1 VRRLRP
7 ESMWPEP
14 GASPGGAE
22 LVHRWEALLDK
33 APRLRPWVDQMLG
46 RHRLRLQESGA
57 PGFEIEQT
65 LWQELAHWLADFEAL
80 PGFAVSA
87 IAVTLEDDGAHEVD
101 PDFSTIA
108 AEPVAASPEQAVG
121 ELETLLSDAAFALAF
136 HCVDARLRPRL
147 PASGELARVPESDWF
162 ALLRASAR
170 PPPALTPQVAIT
182 LVLHLLSPEWARN
195 PATCRHAALRLFLGP
210 VRDDEE
216 RQSPG
221 VLVVPMPGRLVR
233 RSSADDRADARDRVR
248 QPGSV
253 LTRRLAL
260 RLARIRPR
268 PAEHPVVQS
277 LAALAEPLVRTV
289 VRACDVPV
297 DRHRDRCKNLRHP
310 SAPPRVVAI
319 G

>member
-170 PPPALTPQVAIT
+170 PQPALTPQVAIT

-195 PATCRHAALRLFLGP
+195 PATCRHAALRLFLARP
-210 VRDDEE
+210 DDLRGDLQRLCSSLPSHWGLE
-216 RQSPG
+216 PG
-221 VLVVPMPGRLVR
+221 QLAAFV
-233 RSSADDRADARDRVR
+233 AAADRARVGLADASTLCARIVASARAH
-248 QPGSV
+248 PGG
-253 LTRRLAL
+253 LAL
-260 RLARIRPR
+260 LVDS
-268 PAEHPVVQS
+268 PAAPASPEE
-277 LAALAEPLVRTV
+277 LGALFRNVRKY
-289 VRACDVPV
+289 
-297 DRHRDRCKNLRHP
+297 RHIGGFQQLL
-310 SAPPRVVAI
+310 SAL
-319 G
+319 

>member
-1 VRRLRP
+1 VRRMRP

-14 GASPGGAE
+14 GASPSGAE

-170 PPPALTPQVAIT
+170 PQPALTPQVAIT

-195 PATCRHAALRLFLGP
+195 PATCRHAALRLFLARP
-210 VRDDEE
+210 DDLRGDLQRLCSSLPSHWGLE
-216 RQSPG
+216 PG
-221 VLVVPMPGRLVR
+221 QLAAFVAAAGRARVGL
-233 RSSADDRADARDRVR
+233 ADASALCARIVASARAH
-248 QPGSV
+248 PGG
-253 LTRRLAL
+253 LAL
-260 RLARIRPR
+260 LADS
-268 PAEHPVVQS
+268 PAAPASPEE
-277 LAALAEPLVRTV
+277 LGALFRNVRKY
-289 VRACDVPV
+289 
-297 DRHRDRCKNLRHP
+297 RHIGGFQQLL
-310 SAPPRVVAI
+310 SAL
-319 G
+319 

>member
-1 VRRLRP
+1 MRRLRP

-46 RHRLRLQESGA
+46 RHRLQLQESGA

-170 PPPALTPQVAIT
+170 PQPALTPQVAIT

-195 PATCRHAALRLFLGP
+195 PATCRHAALRLFLARP
-210 VRDDEE
+210 DDLRGDLQRLCSSLPSHWGLE
-216 RQSPG
+216 PG
-221 VLVVPMPGRLVR
+221 QLAAFV
-233 RSSADDRADARDRVR
+233 AAADRARVGLADASTLCARIVASARAH
-248 QPGSV
+248 PGG
-253 LTRRLAL
+253 LAL
-260 RLARIRPR
+260 LADS
-268 PAEHPVVQS
+268 PAAPASPEE
-277 LAALAEPLVRTV
+277 LGALFRNVRKY
-289 VRACDVPV
+289 
-297 DRHRDRCKNLRHP
+297 RHIGGFQQLL
-310 SAPPRVVAI
+310 SAL
-319 G
+319 